1 MKFKI
6 IIVLAVLLTGSL
18 SASPNKCGK
27 GVRCAANAGKQSTTT
42 AGVPHLLSALRGKC
56 GTPGNMMVD
65 DAELLPMHH
74 YLNKF

>member
-6 IIVLAVLLTGSL
+6 IIVLAVLLTGSI

-27 GVRCAANAGKQSTTT
+27 GVRCAAKAGNQTTT
-42 AGVPHLLSALRGKC
+42 APARTVV
-56 GTPGNMMVD
+56 MMID
-65 DAELLPMHH
+65 EAELLPMHH

>member
-1 MKFKI
+1 MKGKI

-27 GVRCAANAGKQSTTT
+27 GRRCAGNAGKQP
-42 AGVPHLLSALRGKC
+42 AGVPHLLSALPGKC
-56 GTPGNMMVD
+56 GTPGDMMID

>member
-6 IIVLAVLLTGSL
+6 IIVLAVLLTGSI

-27 GVRCAANAGKQSTTT
+27 GVRCANNAGKQTTI
-42 AGVPHLLSALRGKC
+42 
-56 GTPGNMMVD
+56 TPARTVVMMID
-65 DAELLPMHH
+65 EAELLPMHH